1 MTPKNSLTAR
11 EVDLTLARA
20 LRRARALARAVENG
34 QVAARP
40 AHRTRTPGP
49 NSYKRMTAGQ
59 LVTAALGG
67 AVLYAW
73 SKQEEQTFERELANR
88 GFEESL
94 ASWRE
99 DATVTDNDAGSLA
112 TDRFDQ
118 AFDRLSVVTVG
129 SLETLAVALD
139 EVLLGNDGRV
149 DGALPASEVIEDMQI
164 TGAHPDAV
172 AAYEEG
178 VGVSAVSP
186 TDQLVEQGHQPAVA
200 TAGVSNVPARE
211 DDLTL

>member
-1 MTPKNSLTAR
+1 MTPKNSPTAR

-94 ASWRE
+94 ARWRE
-99 DATVTDNDAGSLA
+99 DATVTDDDAGSLA

-172 AAYEEG
+172 AAYEQG
-178 VGVSAVSP
+178 VGVSPVSP
-186 TDQLVEQGHQPAVA
+186 TDALTEQGPLEPTPASELGYSSEA
-200 TAGVSNVPARE
+200 T
-211 DDLTL
+211 DDLAL